1 MSELIDAIRGRRTT
15 KPATFSNRKPDPS
28 LIREL
33 IDIARH
39 APNHHRT
46 EPARFYLLDQERI
59 KKVGQLFGETV
70 AGNGSDPKLVERG
83 KKKTPRM
90 GKRPRFTYRNLSY
103 RPKFRTGT
111 KKTCSH

>member
-15 KPATFSNRKPDPS
+15 KPATYSNRKPNQS
-28 LIREL
+28 LVREL

-70 AGNGSDPKLVERG
+70 SGNGSDPKLVERG
-83 KKKTPRM
+83 KKKTLEW
-90 GKRPRFTYRNLSY
+90 GKAPGLLIVTCYTDRNSELVQ
-103 RPKFRTGT
+103 